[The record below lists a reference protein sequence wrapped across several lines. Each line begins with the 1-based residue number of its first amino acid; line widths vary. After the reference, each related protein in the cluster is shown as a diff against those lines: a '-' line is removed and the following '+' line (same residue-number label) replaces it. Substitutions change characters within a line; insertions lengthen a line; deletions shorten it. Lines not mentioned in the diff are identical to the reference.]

1 MRTDLTDI
9 TLVVDRSGSMEA
21 VKEDAQGGVNAFIT
35 RQAGEPGEALFTL
48 VQFDTSYEFVHHG
61 VPISQ
66 VPRYE
71 LYPRGATA
79 LLDAV
84 GRALNETGSRLA
96 AMPEQDRPGL
106 VIFVI
111 VTDGH
116 ENSSHHF
123 TKPQIQEMIRRQQ
136 DVYSW
141 QFTFLGA
148 DQDAFDEAAQ
158 MGIDAAGVAA
168 FDVRH
173 CMAGTYSAVSNKVA
187 RMRAQHSQGQKVDN
201 AFTEEELRKMV
212 DA

>member
-1 MRTDLTDI
+1 M
-9 TLVVDRSGSMEA
+9 
-21 VKEDAQGGVNAFIT
+21 
-35 RQAGEPGEALFTL
+35 
-48 VQFDTSYEFVHHG
+48 QFDTSYEFVHHG

-84 GRALNETGSRLA
+84 GRAINETGSRLA

-187 RMRAQHSQGQKVDN
+187 RMRAQHSQGQKVN
-201 AFTEEELRKMV
+201 NSFTEEELRKMV